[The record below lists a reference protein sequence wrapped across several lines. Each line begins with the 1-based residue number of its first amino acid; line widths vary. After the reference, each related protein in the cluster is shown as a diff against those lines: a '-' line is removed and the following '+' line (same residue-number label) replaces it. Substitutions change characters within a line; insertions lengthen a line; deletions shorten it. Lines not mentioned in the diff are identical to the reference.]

1 MRDVSAIHSSL
12 WPEESSTLLIEG
24 GILIGTMNVI
34 DARSGYVDS
43 GPDEG
48 KFIDLGTGEIVS
60 ERREE
65 KRKELP

>member
-1 MRDVSAIHSSL
+1 V
-12 WPEESSTLLIEG
+12 IEG
-24 GILIGTMNVI
+24 GILIGTMNAI

>member
-1 MRDVSAIHSSL
+1 
-12 WPEESSTLLIEG
+12 
-24 GILIGTMNVI
+24 MNVI
-34 DARSGYVDS
+34 DARSGHVDS